1 MERALEHFF
10 TQARRVNLT
19 SEERLEIRN
28 SLENTCFGVRI
39 ASPERLLFCMKTLD
53 QFFATARTVTLT
65 PEERTNVLEQIR
77 RQAGMSS
84 VPDVRSWADVLMF
97 LTGRLRLIPVTA
109 AVLIVVLGLGGSV
122 SYAAESALPGD
133 VLYSVKVRFTEPLRE
148 QFAFGRRERAEV
160 SMRHARKR
168 LEEAEALLVRGD
180 LSAEAATGLS
190 ENLQK
195 HTTRLEESI
204 ALLEH
209 EGGIDDAEEVR
220 TEFIAAVRAHD
231 DVLRSVI
238 TKRRRLRREVAK
250 LLGPLQGWTTLTDV
264 SVGTSMAMMALPSE
278 GTSSIS
284 LALDA
289 DHRLNADEG
298 EALPPEKRPGDAAR
312 AIKVERILTALQRRT
327 DEVGLLVGKQEDTQ
341 DAVASATLEKMDMA
355 KSALADAKSALKR
368 GDLDRAQYQRRNSLE
383 HLEEATV
390 MMQLAPIL
398 VAVEEE
404 EQLRLRTEEVNRAF
418 ARAEKKLKDARA
430 SLERLAPRM
439 RPEAFAETAAALARS
454 EKALK
459 EEARPLMDA
468 QKFDEAQELLES
480 IQKNILRALQEATES
495 VKRFEERLEDVE
507 ETVPLP

>member
-1 MERALEHFF
+1 MDRTLEHFF
-10 TQARRVNLT
+10 TQARQVSLT
-19 SEERLEIRN
+19 SEECLEIRN
-28 SLENTCFGVRI
+28 SLEKTCFGVRI
-39 ASPERLLFCMKTLD
+39 ASPERLLSRMKTMD
-53 QFFATARTVTLT
+53 QLFATARTITLT
-65 PEERTNVLEQIR
+65 TEERMNVLEQIR
-77 RQAGMSS
+77 QQAGITS
-84 VPDVRSWADVLMF
+84 VPDVRSWTDVLMF

-109 AVLIVVLGLGGSV
+109 AVLIVVLGLGGTV

-148 QFAFGRRERAEV
+148 RFALGRRERAEV

-190 ENLQK
+190 ENLRK
-195 HTTRLEESI
+195 HTMKLEESI

-209 EGGIDDAEEVR
+209 EGGFDDAEEVR

-250 LLGPLQGWTTLTDV
+250 LLSPLQNWTTVTDV
-264 SVGTSMAMMALPSE
+264 SVGTSVAMMALPSE
-278 GTSSIS
+278 GTSSVS
-284 LALDA
+284 LALDS
-289 DHRLNADEG
+289 DSRLDEG
-298 EALPPEKRPGDAAR
+298 DARPPEKRPGDAAR
-312 AIKVERILTALQRRT
+312 AIKVERKLTALQRRA
-327 DEVGLLVGKQEDTQ
+327 DEVGLLVGEQKGTR
-341 DAVASATLEKMDMA
+341 DAVTSATLEKVDMA

-398 VAVEEE
+398 SAVEDE
-404 EQLRLRTEEVNRAF
+404 EQSRLRTEEVNRAF
-418 ARAEKKLKDARA
+418 TRAEKKLKDARA
-430 SLERLAPRM
+430 SLERLALRM
-439 RPEAFAETAAALARS
+439 RPEAFVETAEALARA

-459 EEARPLMDA
+459 EEVRPLMDA
-468 QKFDEAQELLES
+468 QKFDEVQELLER
-480 IQKNILRALQEATES
+480 IQKNILHALQEATES
-495 VKRFEERLEDVE
+495 VKRAEKRLEEVE
-507 ETVPLP
+507 EVLPLP